1 MDQELE
7 QLFDRMGRLLEISR
21 RLAQDNAHL
30 RKQIEEAQRT
40 QGELQ
45 ARVDEAR
52 TRVETALSRLPLHAG
67 EEG

>member
-7 QLFDRMGRLLEISR
+7 QLFDRTRHLLEISR
-21 RLAQDNAHL
+21 RLAQENANL
-30 RKQIEEAQRT
+30 RTQLEEAQRT
-40 QGELQ
+40 RGELQ

-52 TRVETALSRLPLHAG
+52 TRVETALSRLPMHAG